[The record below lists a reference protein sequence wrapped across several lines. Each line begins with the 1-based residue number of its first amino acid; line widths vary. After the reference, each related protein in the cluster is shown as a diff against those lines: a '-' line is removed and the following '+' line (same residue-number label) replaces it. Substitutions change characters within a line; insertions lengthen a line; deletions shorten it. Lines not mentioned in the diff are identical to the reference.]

1 MKVAPC
7 NVQATCLCCARKVQ
21 KNSDEPIG
29 ATTML
34 AAQAHFQH
42 KQYDSCLLTLHTLS
56 HVAGADNSEAEAL
69 TAICKIHK
77 HAAMQEW
84 HKVGHLDVPSVVQ
97 LLLLHCTSPVSHL
110 AMLGKLISG
119 LNQESIAGPAVSAT
133 ITLYTIT

>member
-1 MKVAPC
+1 
-7 NVQATCLCCARKVQ
+7 
-21 KNSDEPIG
+21 
-29 ATTML
+29 ML

-84 HKVGHLDVPSVVQ
+84 HKVGHPDVPSVVH

-110 AMLGKLISG
+110 AMLGRLIS
-119 LNQESIAGPAVSAT
+119 LTEPRVNSRACSSVT
-133 ITLYTIT
+133 ITLI